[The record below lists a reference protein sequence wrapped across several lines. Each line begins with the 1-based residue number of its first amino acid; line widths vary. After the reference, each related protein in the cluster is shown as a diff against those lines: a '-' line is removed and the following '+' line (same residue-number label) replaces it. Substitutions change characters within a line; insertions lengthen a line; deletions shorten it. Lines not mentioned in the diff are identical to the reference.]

1 MLAYTLKEI
10 LDLVPE
16 AASFVK
22 QASVEQEMPL
32 DNKDSCIASALKLKY
47 HEKVAFK
54 AVDVFAIE
62 KVAKAVKAYG
72 VEDQVTALGERMVK
86 AANERKAE
94 AAAIA
99 NDDYFTKQAFF
110 EGELSGLRT
119 EGTLSKEAA
128 ALYDEAVAKGIKPS
142 EEVIRYSGHGY
153 MDKEAAVKALANRYY
168 ETHNP
173 SFVKLAAA
181 IHKIDGQVKPETVR
195 DICDTISGMDKE
207 AGLSTKGY
215 NFYKETVLTKEAQ
228 VISALNVKLCGQSV
242 PFEKIAKLGRGRF
255 CAYIGDDMGAEF
267 DRGPVH
273 FKQVLETLPMD
284 LQKVALHLTKNV

>member
-16 AASFVK
+16 AASFTK
-22 QASVEQEMPL
+22 QASVEQDMPL
-32 DNKDSCIASALKLKY
+32 DNKDSCIATALKLKY

-62 KVAKAVKAYG
+62 KVASAVKAYG
-72 VEDQVTALGERMVK
+72 VESEVKALSDRMVK
-86 AANERKAE
+86 AAQERTAT
-94 AAAIA
+94 AAALA
-99 NDDYFTKQAFF
+99 TDDYLTKQAYF
-110 EGELSGLRT
+110 EGELAGLRT
-119 EGTLSKEAA
+119 DTLSKEAA
-128 ALYDEAVAKGIKPS
+128 ALYDEAKTKGIEPS
-142 EEVIRYSGHGY
+142 DAVVRYSGHGY
-153 MDKEAAVKALANRYY
+153 MDKEAAVKALANRFYA
-168 ETHNP
+168 TQNP

-181 IHKIDGQVKPETVR
+181 IHKLPGQIKPETVR

-215 NFYKETVLTKEAQ
+215 NFYNETILTKEAA
-228 VISALNVKLCGQSV
+228 VISALNVKLCGQNV
-242 PFEKIAKLGRGRF
+242 PFEKIAKLGKGRF
-255 CAYIGDDMGAEF
+255 SSFIGADVGNEF

-284 LQKVALHLTKNV
+284 LQKVALQLTKNV